1 MLGLPEFAKETL
13 LSLRPKSKRRHAIST
28 EAEDKP
34 NVHRSENNFSP
45 LTVNKTLFSPS
56 AAPLP
61 PPPSAPYVTISHPEQ
76 SISLLPS
83 LSPSPPSLPR
93 NPPTER
99 LSRQARNTPTHRGGG
114 ERKIGEQVF
123 NRRAKEAAFV
133 GSLIIQNASSIV
145 GLTRRTEFG
154 I

>member
-1 MLGLPEFAKETL
+1 MLGLPEFAKEAL

-83 LSPSPPSLPR
+83 PSPSPPSLPR
-93 NPPTER
+93 NPLRRSVSRDKQGTLQHTEVEGR
-99 LSRQARNTPTHRGGG
+99 GRSASKYLIGGRRKRRSSAR
-114 ERKIGEQVF
+114 
-123 NRRAKEAAFV
+123 
-133 GSLIIQNASSIV
+133 
-145 GLTRRTEFG
+145 
-154 I
+154 